1 MSRLTVEE
9 TAKWL
14 LERDGFL
21 ILTHVRPDGDTVGC
35 AAGLCIALREQ
46 GKDAWVLPN
55 PELTEIYRP
64 YVEGLLAPE
73 GYAPDTVVAVDM
85 AARGLFPDIF
95 AVTTEGK

>member
-35 AAGLCIALREQ
+35 AAGPFGSGA
-46 GKDAWVLPN
+46 
-55 PELTEIYRP
+55 RP
-64 YVEGLLAPE
+64 PGCCP
-73 GYAPDTVVAVDM
+73 T
-85 AARGLFPDIF
+85 RS
-95 AVTTEGK
+95 